1 MCFEKAACE
10 SHHLSSLVSSRSRGQ
25 RCGRRS
31 EICLMNTKLH
41 SIRARLYDRYQ
52 ASARIVGS
60 HFGGHASERRVNR
73 GGVMGKII
81 IDRDTS
87 NRAQM
92 LHAPFDPFKFAQ
104 SCNEVAAINPMARSN
119 RCKGVSHVMLAS
131 QAPFHRAATT
141 TSPVAP

>member
-1 MCFEKAACE
+1 
-10 SHHLSSLVSSRSRGQ
+10 
-25 RCGRRS
+25 
-31 EICLMNTKLH
+31 MNTKLH

-104 SCNEVAAINPMARSN
+104 SCSRGRCINPRMARGSN

-131 QAPFHRAATT
+131 QAPFHRAATNHF
-141 TSPVAP
+141 TSSSLTVLCDFKSFSGVSE